1 MTRILSKYLLVLL
14 LLLPTTILFVGQP
27 KIGANIAFAED
38 TMEGED
44 EEATVETDDGV
55 GGSDDDGDDDAGTVV
70 TDKDEEEESQQL
82 KASPDADTFILFT
95 KPTGNGHE
103 LPSGKNV
110 RLLVGFT
117 NKGDGEFVVESME
130 ASFRYPQDYSF
141 FLQNFTAVALNR
153 VVEPK
158 RQATFEYGFIPNEAF
173 SGRPFG
179 LTVNVN
185 YKDDKG
191 NMFQSAVY
199 NETIQVVEPDEGLD
213 GETFFLYVFLAA
225 LGILLLVGAQ
235 QLASSF
241 GRKRLSKPRQVI
253 EMGTQN
259 ADIDYDWIPKETI
272 KEMNR
277 SPRRSPKQSPRQR
290 RSKRSS
296 GSGEE

>member
-1 MTRILSKYLLVLL
+1 MLL

-27 KIGANIAFAED
+27 KVGGNIAFADD

-44 EEATVETDDGV
+44 EEATVETDEAAGA
-55 GGSDDDGDDDAGTVV
+55 SDDDGDEEAATGV
-70 TDKDEEEESQQL
+70 TDQEEEEDGDDQQL
-82 KASPDADTFILFT
+82 KASPDADSFILFT

-103 LPSGKNV
+103 LPAGKHV

-117 NKGDGEFVVESME
+117 NKGEGEFVVESME

-141 FLQNFTAVALNR
+141 FLQNFTAVTLNR
-153 VVEPK
+153 VVEAK

-173 SGRPFG
+173 SARPFG

-185 YKDDKG
+185 YKDEKG
-191 NMFQSAVY
+191 NLFQNAVF

-277 SPRRSPKQSPRQR
+277 SPRRTPKQSPRQR

>member
-1 MTRILSKYLLVLL
+1 MAKILGRYLLVLL
-14 LLLPTTILFVGQP
+14 LLLPTTFLFVGQP
-27 KIGANIAFAED
+27 KVSRNVAFADD

-44 EEATVETDDGV
+44 EEATVETDEGP
-55 GGSDDDGDDDAGTVV
+55 GGSDDDAGEDADTRV
-70 TDKDEEEESQQL
+70 TDQEEEEAEQAL
-82 KASPDADTFILFT
+82 KASPDADAIIQFI

-103 LPSGKNV
+103 LPAGKNV

-117 NKGDGEFVVESME
+117 NKGYGEFVVENME

-141 FLQNFTAVALNR
+141 YLQNFTTVTFNR
-153 VVEPK
+153 VVESK

-173 SGRPFG
+173 SSRPFG
-179 LTVNVN
+179 LTVNIN
-185 YKDDKG
+185 YKDGQG
-191 NMFQSAVY
+191 NQFQNAVF

-225 LGILLLVGAQ
+225 IGILLLVGAQ
-235 QLASSF
+235 QLVASL
-241 GRKRLSKPRQVI
+241 GKKHRSKARPVV

-290 RSKRSS
+290 RNKRSS